1 MTMQIKS
8 DDQPEMPP
16 WEKDVARHPLVKQ
29 PVKTVASRIFD
40 RIVSG
45 DYSYGTRIPAERE
58 LAGQFAESR
67 TTIRQALD
75 FLEVYGVVSRRPGL
89 GTFVA
94 YRSAARLPRDEPPSE
109 GMINITAIAETVSPF
124 ELNVAVSILEPE
136 IVRLATIY
144 MSIRDLANLRTLLE
158 QLHEVVTDADRFAHL
173 EKDFMMAISKGTHNS
188 AIITMYRV
196 LHEIRQQPQWCAG
209 RKRTLTPDRIRE
221 AQRALRSLYTALERR
236 DVDNAVECMRLYI
249 AGTQEDMIYAAP

>member
-1 MTMQIKS
+1 MQSKS
-8 DDQPEMPP
+8 EDLTELPP

-29 PVKTVASRIFD
+29 PVKTVASRIFE
-40 RIVSG
+40 RIVAG
-45 DYSYGTRIPAERE
+45 DFSYGTRIPAERE
-58 LAGQFAESR
+58 LVRQFSESR
-67 TTIRQALD
+67 TTVRQALD
-75 FLEVYGVVSRRPGL
+75 FLQVYGVVSRRPGL

-94 YRSAARLPRDEPPSE
+94 YRQLARPARDEPATQ
-109 GMINITAIAETVSPF
+109 GVINITAIAETVSPF

-144 MSIRDLANLRTLLE
+144 MSIRDLANLRALLE
-158 QLHEVVTDADRFAHL
+158 QLHEIVTDADRFAHL
-173 EKDFMMAISKGTHNS
+173 EREFMMTISKGTHNS

-221 AQRALRSLYTALERR
+221 AQRALHSLYTALERR